1 MLSAEQ
7 NELLVRTGPGTAMGQ
22 LIRRYWI
29 PFYPADRLQP
39 DGQPRRVKLLGEDLV
54 VFRDSEGRIGLISNR
69 CPHRG
74 APLMFGRNEG
84 GGLRCVYHGWKFN
97 VNGSVLETPTERDG
111 SHVKDRACVKS
122 YPCRERNGIVW
133 TYLGPDTANP
143 PPLPEL
149 EWNLVPRENVHVSFR
164 VQECN
169 WLQALEGE
177 LDSAHA
183 AILHGR
189 IDNQGTISDWV
200 AKRDLKP
207 TFDTRRQPFG
217 LSIASRRLLDEHTAY
232 WRVNQFMMPFWSLV
246 PPQSKFP
253 ELSGHA
259 WVPIDDE
266 NTLCIMF
273 SYTPVGPLYPK
284 TRKLFEEGHNDRE
297 TGHPSRNAYIEKP
310 ATTPYSEFWTRFTLE
325 RGYEFNYESQ
335 KTTWFSGMPGL
346 WVQDSAAQSG
356 IDRIFDRTNE
366 HLCVS
371 DTGIVMTRRLL
382 LESLAAHR
390 DRAVRPSGVDDS
402 KAFMA
407 RAVSIR
413 MPIGDPWFEGAAEGM
428 RAELG
433 KDFGYEP

>member
-7 NELLVRTGPGTAMGQ
+7 NELLVRTGSATAMGE
-22 LIRRYWI
+22 LMRLYWM
-29 PFYPADRLQP
+29 PFYPGDRLER
-39 DGQPRRVKLLGEDLV
+39 DGQPRRVRLLGEDLI
-54 VFRDSEGRIGLISNR
+54 VFRDSEGRPGLISNR

-74 APLMFGRNEG
+74 APLMFGRNEA

-97 VNGSVLETPTERDG
+97 VDGDVLETPTEREG
-111 SHVKDRACVKS
+111 SRVKDRACVKS
-122 YPCRERNGIVW
+122 YPCRERNGILW
-133 TYLGPDTANP
+133 CYLGSGEP
-143 PPLPEL
+143 PPLPEM

-189 IDNQGTISDWV
+189 IDNKGSVSEWV

-207 TFDTRRQPFG
+207 TFETRRQPFG

-232 WRVNQFMMPFWSLV
+232 WRVNQFMMPFWTLV

-259 WVPIDDE
+259 WIPMDDD
-266 NTLCIMF
+266 NTLCMMF
-273 SYTPVGPLYPK
+273 SYTPVGPLYAK
-284 TRKLFEEGHNDRE
+284 TRQLFEQGHNGRE
-297 TGHPSRNAYIEKP
+297 TGHPSRNAYVHQP
-310 ATTPYSEFWTRFTLE
+310 ATTPYSEFRTRFTLE
-325 RGYEFNYESQ
+325 SGYEFNYESQ
-335 KTTWFSGMPGL
+335 QTTWFSGLPGL

-356 IDRIFDRTNE
+356 LDRIYDRTNE

-382 LESLAAHR
+382 LESLAAYR
-390 DRAVRPSGVDDS
+390 ERGARPPGADDPG
-402 KAFMA
+402 AFMA
-407 RAVSIR
+407 RAVSVR
-413 MPIGDPWFEGAAEGM
+413 LPLDKVWDEAAADAM
-428 RAELG
+428 RAEVG